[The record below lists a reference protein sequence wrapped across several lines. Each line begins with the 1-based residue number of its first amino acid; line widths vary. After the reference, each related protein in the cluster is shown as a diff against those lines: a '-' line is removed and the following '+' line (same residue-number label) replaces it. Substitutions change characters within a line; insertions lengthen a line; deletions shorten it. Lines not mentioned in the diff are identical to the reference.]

1 MMAKIRF
8 VASSLLDTL
17 SNPSGD
23 SNGINSDLPVRLQKA
38 QSYLCKFVAMKFLS
52 EVCGLMEL
60 GDFLRILTEI
70 EGLYLLCDEQ
80 KGQLSHQF

>member
-23 SNGINSDLPVRLQKA
+23 ANGINSDLPVRLQKA
-38 QSYLCKFVAMKFLS
+38 QSYLCESYS
-52 EVCGLMEL
+52 EASFQTTPLTGK

-70 EGLYLLCDEQ
+70 EGLYLLCDEH
-80 KGQLSHQF
+80 KGQLAR

>member
-23 SNGINSDLPVRLQKA
+23 TNGINSDLPVRLQKA
-38 QSYLCKFVAMKFLS
+38 QSYLCKSLQRGSFLNAD
-52 EVCGLMEL
+52 
-60 GDFLRILTEI
+60 GD
-70 EGLYLLCDEQ
+70 
-80 KGQLSHQF
+80 KGIS

>member
-38 QSYLCKFVAMKFLS
+38 QSYLCEFFYFSAHTPH
-52 EVCGLMEL
+52 GGADGI

-70 EGLYLLCDEQ
+70 EGLYLLCDEM
-80 KGQLSHQF
+80 KGQIEH

>member
-38 QSYLCKFVAMKFLS
+38 QSYLCKSSQEVLS
-52 EVCGLMEL
+52 GKLEANGV
-60 GDFLRILTEI
+60 
-70 EGLYLLCDEQ
+70 
-80 KGQLSHQF
+80 

>member
-38 QSYLCKFVAMKFLS
+38 QSYLCEFSHFSAQAS
-52 EVCGLMEL
+52 HEGADGI

-70 EGLYLLCDEQ
+70 EGLYLLCDEM
-80 KGQLSHQF
+80 KGQIEH

>member
-23 SNGINSDLPVRLQKA
+23 ANGINSDLPVRLQKA
-38 QSYLCKFVAMKFLS
+38 QSYLCESNNEALYRS
-52 EVCGLMEL
+52 TLLTGI

-70 EGLYLLCDEQ
+70 EGLYLLCDEH
-80 KGQLSHQF
+80 KGQLSR

>member
-38 QSYLCKFVAMKFLS
+38 QSYLCEFCHFSAQIFHGGADDV
-52 EVCGLMEL
+52 

-70 EGLYLLCDEQ
+70 EGLYLLCDEM
-80 KGQLSHQF
+80 KGQIEH